1 MTEIVRLDESFTRWE
16 DLLTLILSSFA
27 YMDGVIDPPSSAHRL
42 TPASLAQ
49 KARDEIAFVAEED
62 GKLAGCVFLKPEP
75 GCLYVGKLAISPAFQ
90 SRGIGRQ
97 LLSVAEDIARQRGL
111 PALRLETRIELTGN
125 HTTFARWG
133 FVKTA
138 ENAHAGYART
148 TSIEMR
154 KRLSQTT

>member
-1 MTEIVRLDESFTRWE
+1 MTEIVRIDESFTRWE

-49 KARDEIAFVAEED
+49 KARDETAFVAEED
-62 GKLAGCVFLKPEP
+62 GKLAGCVFLKPEH

-90 SRGIGRQ
+90 NRGLGRR
-97 LLSVAEDIARQRGL
+97 LLSVAEDIARQHGL
-111 PALRLETRIELTGN
+111 PALRLETRIELTSN
-125 HTTFARWG
+125 HATFEKWG
-133 FVKTA
+133 FVRTA

-154 KRLSQTT
+154 KPLA

>member
-1 MTEIVRLDESFTRWE
+1 MTEIVRIDESFTRWE

-42 TPASLAQ
+42 TPASLVQ
-49 KARDEIAFVAEED
+49 KARDETAIVAEED
-62 GKLAGCVFLKPEP
+62 GKLAGCVFLKPEH

-90 SRGIGRQ
+90 NRGLGRR
-97 LLSVAEDIARQRGL
+97 LLSVAEDIARQHGL

-125 HTTFARWG
+125 HATFEKWG
-133 FVKTA
+133 FVRTA

-154 KRLSQTT
+154 KPLA

>member
-42 TPASLAQ
+42 TPASLVQ
-49 KARDEIAFVAEED
+49 KARDETAFVAEED
-62 GKLAGCVFLKPEP
+62 GKLAGCVFLKPEH

-90 SRGIGRQ
+90 NRGLGRR
-97 LLSVAEDIARQRGL
+97 LLSVAEDIARQHGL
-111 PALRLETRIELTGN
+111 PALRLETRIELTSN
-125 HTTFARWG
+125 HATFEKWG
-133 FVKTA
+133 FVRTA

-154 KRLSQTT
+154 KPLA

>member
-1 MTEIVRLDESFTRWE
+1 MTEIVRLDESFARWE

-42 TPASLAQ
+42 TLVSLEQ
-49 KARDEIAFVAEED
+49 KARNEIAFFALEGGE
-62 GKLAGCVFLKPEP
+62 LAGCVFLKAEP

-90 SRGIGRQ
+90 NRGIGRQ
-97 LLSVAEDIARQRGL
+97 LLSVAEDIARQHGL
-111 PALRLETRIELTGN
+111 HVLRLETRIELTGN
-125 HTTFARWG
+125 HATFARWG

-154 KRLSQTT
+154 KLLA

>member
-1 MTEIVRLDESFTRWE
+1 MTEIVRIDGSFTRWE

-42 TPASLAQ
+42 TPASLVQ
-49 KARDEIAFVAEED
+49 KARDETAFVAEED
-62 GKLAGCVFLKPEP
+62 GKLAGCVFLKPEH

-90 SRGIGRQ
+90 NRGLGRR
-97 LLSVAEDIARQRGL
+97 LLSVAEDIARQHGL
-111 PALRLETRIELTGN
+111 PALRLETRIELTSN
-125 HTTFARWG
+125 HATFEKWG
-133 FVKTA
+133 FVRTA

-154 KRLSQTT
+154 KPLA